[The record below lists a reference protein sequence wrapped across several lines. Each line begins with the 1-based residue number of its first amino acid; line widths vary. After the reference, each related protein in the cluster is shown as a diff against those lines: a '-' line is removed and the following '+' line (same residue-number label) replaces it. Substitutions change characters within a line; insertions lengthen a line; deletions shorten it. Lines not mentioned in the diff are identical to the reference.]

1 MTKSLGRLIGS
12 SASPSSAPESAGRP
26 NLLGAL
32 REDERQALERV
43 AQLHLLRRGHTLYV
57 SADLKGA
64 VCILRSGRLKLARLS
79 RDGREFIL
87 EIVEPGA
94 LFGHLSTSED
104 PVPETI
110 AEAFEDSLVLAVSR
124 AEFEAFLRS
133 RPDLALM
140 VVKSIDLR
148 LRSTE
153 SRMEDLVFRDIPG
166 RLANALLRLADTYG
180 IATDGGVSVGFRIT
194 QQELANL
201 IGASREMVNHTL
213 SGLRRKGVV
222 ALKGRTIII
231 RQREALEG
239 LREAG
244 HRPHA

>member
-1 MTKSLGRLIGS
+1 MAKLLGKFIGSLAPPSGAPAPAGRLS
-12 SASPSSAPESAGRP
+12 
-26 NLLGAL
+26 LLGAL
-32 REDERQALERV
+32 REDERQALERL
-43 AQLHLLRRGHTLYV
+43 AQPHLLRRGHTLYV
-57 SADLKGA
+57 STDLGGA
-64 VCILRSGRLKLARLS
+64 ICILRSGRLKLARLS

-104 PVPETI
+104 PVPQTI

-124 AEFEAFLRS
+124 AEFEGILRS
-133 RPDLALM
+133 RPDLALT
-140 VVKSIDLR
+140 VVKFIDLR

-166 RLANALLRLADTYG
+166 RLANALLRLADTSG
-180 IATDGGVSVGFRIT
+180 MTTDGGVSVGFRIT

-213 SGLRRKGVV
+213 AGLRRKGVV
-222 ALKGRTIII
+222 DLKGRTIII
-231 RQREALEG
+231 RQREVLEG
-239 LREAG
+239 LR
-244 HRPHA
+244 